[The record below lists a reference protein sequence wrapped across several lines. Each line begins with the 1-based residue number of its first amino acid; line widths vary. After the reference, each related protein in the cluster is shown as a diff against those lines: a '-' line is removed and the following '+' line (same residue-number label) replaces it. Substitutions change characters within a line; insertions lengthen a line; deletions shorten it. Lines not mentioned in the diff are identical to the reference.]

1 MGGVPVTAR
10 LAIDLGLRELKLV
23 EGDARRVVRH
33 AEVLLPDGALADGMP
48 TPLLTAAVRSAIEA
62 GGFLTTRARI
72 AIPETGTAVRD
83 FRLPAMPA
91 GDLVRAVVFE
101 GRRQVPME
109 ATDVYFAWHATRQRT
124 GYAVYLVAARRG
136 MIDAIQAAV
145 SAAGIQIERIDLKP
159 LALARGMRLSDGL
172 LLEWGAH
179 EATLVLMV
187 QGRPRFFRTFLLD
200 ADTNDV
206 DGQLEELTLSVN
218 ALVKFVRGAESDVPI
233 GPTTP
238 LCLGGRFA
246 FLPEGIDQ
254 ARQLFNFTVVQ
265 PVARFRAPATF
276 PWQAHLTGLGL
287 LQGRG
292 WHNRLSPSQGGDIR
306 VAA

>member
-1 MGGVPVTAR
+1 VTPRLGVDV
-10 LAIDLGLRELKLV
+10 GLRELKLV
-23 EGDARRVVRH
+23 EGDGKSILRH
-33 AEVLLPDGALADGMP
+33 AEVQLPDGALMDGMP

-62 GGFLTTRARI
+62 GGFDTRRARI

-83 FRLPAMPA
+83 FQLRGVSGGELQ
-91 GDLVRAVVFE
+91 RAVLFE

-109 ATDVYFAWHATRQRT
+109 AADVYFAWHATRQRT

-145 SAAGIQIERIDLKP
+145 SAAGLQIERMDLKP
-159 LALARGMRLSDGL
+159 LALARGMGVADGL
-172 LLEWGAH
+172 LLEWGAL

-206 DGQLEELTLSVN
+206 DGQLEELALSVN
-218 ALVKFVRGAESDVPI
+218 ALIKFVRGAESGVSI

-246 FLPEGIDQ
+246 FVQDGIEQ
-254 ARQLFNFTVVQ
+254 ARQRFNFTVVQ
-265 PVARFRAPATF
+265 PVARFKAPATF
-276 PWQAHLTGLGL
+276 PWQAHLAGLGL
-287 LQGRG
+287 LQARG
-292 WHNRLSPSQGGDIR
+292 WHDRLTPSQGGDIR